1 MAINVAK
8 IQVVD
13 LAFDRSSS
21 FTNKRHEQKIRKE
34 RVASGGHFLLTH
46 YIIDYVVFGFKIFF
60 KKLLLWSPP

>member
-21 FTNKRHEQKIRKE
+21 FTNKRHEQKIRKK
-34 RVASGGHFLLTH
+34 RVASDGHF
-46 YIIDYVVFGFKIFF
+46 
-60 KKLLLWSPP
+60 